1 MNKKNK
7 DKGAGLFDVLTIG
20 PARVAI
26 SVTIPILAFALLR
39 WSFIFMRDSNASKI
53 VIGLIALLVGVFGVW
68 ILFLST
74 DNLVS
79 HFPRKIKEALR
90 PFVFVGPALT
100 VLGIYLVYP
109 SISTLITSLFNRKGD
124 TFVGLK
130 NYIFAL
136 TNEDMVMTLRN
147 NLLWLVF
154 VTFFTVSLGLV
165 IAVLV
170 DKIKWE
176 KIAKSL
182 IFMPMAIS
190 FVGAAVIWKF
200 IYYYQ
205 PPGEAQIGLLNAIV
219 VALGGDPVGWLIQ
232 KPFNNFFLMVIMI
245 WLQTGYAMVIL
256 SAAVKGVPSSL
267 MEAARID
274 GANEFTIF
282 FHVIIPYIKGMIL
295 TVTTTIL
302 IAVLKIFDI
311 VFVMTSGQYDT
322 SVVALRYYKESFV
335 FRNYGRG
342 SALAVI
348 LLIAVVPIL
357 IYNIK
362 TLRESRRVR

>member
-1 MNKKNK
+1 MDKKK
-7 DKGAGLFDVLTIG
+7 RKTGFFEILTMG
-20 PARVAI
+20 PGKVAI
-26 SVTIPILAFALLR
+26 SVTIPIIVFALLR
-39 WSFIFMRDSNASKI
+39 WGFIYMRDSDASKFF
-53 VIGLIALLVGVFGVW
+53 IGILAILIGVLGVW
-68 ILFLST
+68 ALFLSAN
-74 DNLVS
+74 NLVS
-79 HFPRKIKEALR
+79 AFPGKIRDFLT
-90 PFVFVGPALT
+90 PFVFVGPAL
-100 VLGIYLVYP
+100 VILGTYLVYP
-109 SISTLITSLFNRKGD
+109 VISTVGMSFFNRKGD
-124 TFVGLK
+124 KFIGLK
-130 NYIFAL
+130 NYVFAL
-136 TNEDMVMTLRN
+136 TDESMLITLRN

-170 DKIKWE
+170 DKVKWE

-200 IYYYQ
+200 IYYYL
-205 PPGEAQIGLLNAIV
+205 PPGQEQIGLLNSLV
-219 VALGGDPVGWLIQ
+219 VLLGGQPVGWLIQ
-232 KPFNNFFLMVIMI
+232 RPWNNFFLMVIMV

-267 MEAARID
+267 LEAARID
-274 GANEFTIF
+274 GASEFKIF
-282 FHVIIPYIKGMIL
+282 FEVIIPCIKSTIL

-311 VFVMTSGQYDT
+311 VFVMTSGQFDT

-335 FRNYGRG
+335 FRNFGRG

-348 LLIAVVPIL
+348 LLIAVIPIL
-357 IYNIK
+357 IFNIK
-362 TLRESRRVR
+362 NLRESRRVR

>member
-1 MNKKNK
+1 MNKKKKNT
-7 DKGAGLFDVLTIG
+7 GIFDVLAMG
-20 PARVAI
+20 PGRVAI
-26 SVTIPILAFALLR
+26 SVTIPILAFAILR
-39 WSFIFMRDSNASKI
+39 WSFIFMRDSDASKFT
-53 VIGLIALLVGVFGVW
+53 IGIIALIIGVLGVW
-68 ILFLST
+68 VIFVSA

-79 HFPRKIKEALR
+79 HLPGKIREMLR
-90 PFVFVGPALT
+90 PFVFVGPALAI
-100 VLGIYLVYP
+100 LGTYLVYP
-109 SISTLITSLFNRKGD
+109 AVHTFVMSFLDRKGD
-124 TFVGLK
+124 KFVGLK

-136 TNEDMVMTLRN
+136 TDESMLIILRN
-147 NLLWLVF
+147 NLLWLIF

-170 DKIKWE
+170 DKVKWE

-190 FVGAAVIWKF
+190 FVGAAVIWRF

-205 PPGEAQIGLLNAIV
+205 PPGQEQIGLLNAIV
-219 VALGGDPVGWLIQ
+219 VALGGEPAGWLIQ
-232 KPFNNFFLMVIMI
+232 RPWNNFFLMVIMI

-256 SAAVKGVPSSL
+256 SAAVKGVPGSL
-267 MEAARID
+267 VEAAKID

-282 FHVIIPYIKGMIL
+282 FHVIVPFIKSTIL
-295 TVTTTIL
+295 TVTTTVL

-348 LLIAVVPIL
+348 LLVAVVPVL

-362 TLRESRRVR
+362 NLRENRSVR